1 MHSLADAGARGCH
14 HQRSLLSM
22 RMISEDSL
30 LAMQPFF
37 LSHSTGTEYLPAW
50 REAAREQ
57 GHEALRHAVR
67 LDAPAPAPAS

>member
-1 MHSLADAGARGCH
+1 
-14 HQRSLLSM
+14 
-22 RMISEDSL
+22 MISEDSL